1 MKQNTLIGLIVVAG
15 LGSIL
20 AANSFFI
27 VREDQQAL
35 ITEFGNPVRAVDT
48 AGLQFKIPVMQDVRY
63 YERRLLEID
72 PPNQEVLLI
81 DNKRLVVDAYAR
93 YRITNA
99 LEFYKNVRDEQGA
112 QQRISQIINTSIR
125 RVLGSSTQT
134 ALLSSERQRI
144 MEEIQKEVADRASPY
159 GVKIVDVRLR
169 KADLP
174 DQTLSAVFNRM
185 KSERDREARELRAQ
199 GQETAQQIRSR
210 ADRERAVLLA
220 EAQRE
225 AQGIRGEGDGK
236 AIQIFAEAFGKDIE
250 FYDFYRSLQAYRNSL
265 ANGDT
270 TLVLSPDS
278 EFFRYLGTAKP
289 EKP

>member
-15 LGSIL
+15 LGAIL